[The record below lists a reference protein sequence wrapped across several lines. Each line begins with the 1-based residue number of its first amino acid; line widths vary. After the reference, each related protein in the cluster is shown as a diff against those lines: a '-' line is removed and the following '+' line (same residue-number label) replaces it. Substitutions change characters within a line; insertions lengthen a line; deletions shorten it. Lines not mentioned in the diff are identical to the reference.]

1 MKNSNILIAIATY
14 KEAEN
19 IVNRVQSISLES
31 PPEKKECRLVEE
43 GNVKELITLLQ
54 NEAKVIALLPDEV
67 NTVVA
72 EFVTSVV
79 AIVIF
84 TPKK

>member
-1 MKNSNILIAIATY
+1 MSTAPL
-14 KEAEN
+14 
-19 IVNRVQSISLES
+19 
-31 PPEKKECRLVEE
+31 CM
-43 GNVKELITLLQ
+43 LQ

-79 AIVIF
+79 AIVMF
-84 TPKK
+84 TP

>member
-1 MKNSNILIAIATY
+1 M
-14 KEAEN
+14 
-19 IVNRVQSISLES
+19 
-31 PPEKKECRLVEE
+31 
-43 GNVKELITLLQ
+43 LQ